1 MRSSRSQV
9 NYALYPYMRNEVRD
23 MDHMNP
29 AVTHEPIDDETML
42 RHIAYCGV
50 IVTFVALGIAWVA
63 NTVA

>member
-1 MRSSRSQV
+1 
-9 NYALYPYMRNEVRD
+9 